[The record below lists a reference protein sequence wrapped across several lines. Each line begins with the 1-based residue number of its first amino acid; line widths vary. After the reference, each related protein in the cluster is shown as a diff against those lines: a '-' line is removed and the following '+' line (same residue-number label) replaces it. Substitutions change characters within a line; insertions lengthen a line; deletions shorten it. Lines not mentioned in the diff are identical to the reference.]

1 MQECA
6 MNTRFTLSLHNFRFG
21 YTPDEQ
27 VIDIRSMDF
36 PSARIT
42 VLLGGNGT
50 GKTTLLK
57 LIAGILKQQEGT
69 LAWDTAE
76 KLSQQNTL
84 YFHQVPYLLNGTV
97 EQHMKYLLPE
107 LKSSSTE
114 EIELLLERLGLKGFA
129 KRSIQKLSGGE
140 RKRAALACALAA
152 GRPVLLMDEPTAHMD
167 KAGIALLES
176 AVIKL
181 RDAGAM
187 VIMATHNREFAFRL
201 ADSIWMMESSQPRR
215 LESSSIRGAITRS
228 DAYFSYFTAEGA
240 EPPVELKVVH
250 TDTSVTT
257 AVIESSD
264 IILSTHPL
272 ESSARN
278 TLQGKV
284 TAIAPR
290 EDGDTVIVTHDCGIP
305 LKVSIT
311 NRSRES
317 MDITVGSTLY
327 AIFKTSSIKLF

>member
-1 MQECA
+1 
-6 MNTRFTLSLHNFRFG
+6 MNTRFTLSLQNFRFG

-27 VIDIRSMDF
+27 VIDIRGMDF
-36 PSARIT
+36 SSAEIT

-57 LIAGILKQQEGT
+57 LIAGILKHQEGT
-69 LAWDTAE
+69 LVWDAAE

-84 YFHQVPYLLNGTV
+84 YVHQVPYLLNGTV
-97 EQHMKYLLPE
+97 EQHMKCLLPE
-107 LKSSSTE
+107 LNHTGTE
-114 EIELLLERLGLKGFA
+114 EIEFLLKRLGLEGFA
-129 KRSIQKLSGGE
+129 KRSISKLSGGE

-176 AVIKL
+176 AVMKL
-181 RDAGAM
+181 REAGAL
-187 VIMATHNREFAFRL
+187 VIMATHNREFAYRL

-215 LESSSIRGAITRS
+215 LESSSLRGSITRS
-228 DAYFSYFTAEGA
+228 DAFFSYFTAEDA
-240 EPPVELKVVH
+240 QPPVELKVVH
-250 TDTSVTT
+250 SDDTVTT
-257 AVIESSD
+257 AVIKSSD

-284 TAIAPR
+284 TVIKPR
-290 EDGDTVIVTHDCGIP
+290 EDGNTVIITLDCGIP
-305 LKVSIT
+305 LKASIT

-317 MDITVGSTLY
+317 LDITVGSTLY